1 MCGISIAIQN
11 KPILSSEN
19 FELMNRAI
27 AHRGPDGEGV
37 RYFNREGKQSV
48 DGRWKLALGHR
59 RLSIIDLSENG
70 SQPMS
75 YDNGRFWITYNGE
88 CYNYIELREQLL
100 NIGYTFNSSSDTEV
114 ILAAYKVWGI
124 SCFEKMR
131 GMWAIGLFDTDTQTL
146 VICRDR
152 LGIKP
157 LYYYHDSDK
166 LLFFSEIKQVVTTNI
181 VTPKVNLQTVKNYF
195 DSGFENSKT
204 SFFENI
210 YQLPA
215 GTYIELNLQKDKQNF
230 LPVSYWKPENIQPAC
245 QTREQSVDQFRHLFF
260 ESLNLHMRS
269 DVPVGCQLSGGM
281 DSSSIIMAMNHIQQ
295 GNNKISTFSTIFP
308 GYKRSEEVFVNSVLN
323 QINANA
329 HFSTPIPEDFVN
341 DLNAFVATHDE
352 PVGSFA
358 QYASYRLAKLTQEQG
373 IKVVFNGQGGDEI
386 LGGYWQIYYAH
397 LFSKLQ
403 TGQIPNLLK
412 HILGASLPGGN
423 PDLLMQF
430 RFILK
435 RYYNRKNTLKKSKI
449 RLNTSNFEEEGYLAD
464 YLKMNNQQKR
474 VFEVRDFILP
484 RLLKWDDR
492 NLMSFSIEGRYPFLD
507 HILIEACL
515 RTPMEHMYDR
525 GWTKYPLREGMKSYL
540 PKEIYKRRSKW
551 AFEIPKEQWLR
562 NQLRPRVEEIIGNR
576 HSLTFSI
583 LNHKDTV
590 EHINA
595 FMKGDDEEWQTVFRI
610 INFDTWLKQM
620 NVSY

>member
-11 KPILSSEN
+11 KPILSSES

-37 RYFNREGKQSV
+37 RYFNIEGEQSV

-75 YDNGRFWITYNGE
+75 YDNGRYWITYNGE
-88 CYNYIELREQLL
+88 CYNYIELREELL
-100 NIGYTFNSSSDTEV
+100 NLGYTFISSSDTEV
-114 ILAAYKVWGI
+114 ILAAYKVWGT

-131 GMWAIGLFDTDTQTL
+131 GMWAIGLFDSYTQTL
-146 VICRDR
+146 VLCRDR

-157 LYYYHDSDK
+157 LYYYQNLDQ
-166 LLFFSEIKQVVTTNI
+166 LLFFSEIKQVVTTGI
-181 VTPKVNLQTVKNYF
+181 VTPKVNLHAVKNYF

-210 YQLPA
+210 NQLPA
-215 GTYIELNLQKDKQNF
+215 GTYIELNLQKDKLNF
-230 LPVSYWKPENIQPAC
+230 LPVSYWNPENIQPNY

-260 ESLNLHMRS
+260 ESVNLHMRS
-269 DVPVGCQLSGGM
+269 DVPLGCQLSGGM
-281 DSSSIIMAMNHIQQ
+281 DSSSIIMAMNHIKH
-295 GNNKISTFSTIFP
+295 GNGKISTFSSVFP
-308 GYKRSEEVFVNSVLN
+308 GYKRNEEVFVNSVLN
-323 QINANA
+323 QINADA
-329 HFSTPIPEDFVN
+329 HFSNPVPQDFVN
-341 DLNAFVATHDE
+341 DVNAFIATHDE
-352 PVGSFA
+352 PVGSFS

-403 TGQIPNLLK
+403 TGHIPNLLK

-430 RFILK
+430 GFILK
-435 RYYNRKNTLKKSKI
+435 RYLNRKNALKKSKI
-449 RLNTSNFEEEGYLAD
+449 RLNNSYLEEEGYLAD
-464 YLKMNNQQKR
+464 YLKMNSQQKR
-474 VFEVRDFILP
+474 IFEVREFILP

-492 NLMSFSIEGRYPFLD
+492 NLMAFSIEGRYPFLD

-515 RTPMEHMYDR
+515 KMPIEHMYDR
-525 GWTKYPLREGMKSYL
+525 GWTKHPLRESMKAYL
-540 PKEIYKRRSKW
+540 PKEIYRRRSKW

-562 NQLRPRVEEIIGNR
+562 NQLRPRVEEIIGN
-576 HSLTFSI
+576 SQSQTFGI

-590 EHINA
+590 ENVNA
-595 FMKGDDEEWQTVFRI
+595 FMMGNDEEWQTVFRL
-610 INFDTWLKQM
+610 INFDSWLKQM